1 MLHTS
6 VRYHWHWMVN
16 LCSAPWTV
24 HVQQCPFLAETVE
37 PILLATAEPDI
48 EGNYELGR
56 QIRTSCS
63 PYMGNLL
70 KPAGWGCPS
79 ESPVASALNTNT
91 TAHSRWGFS
100 FWLHC
105 RRHQIPSTPHVEKD
119 ASATVLPKG
128 GFLKTPS
135 LDGFLPNWNLV
146 WVSGPKTQTITLLQ
160 EKMEE
165 WTPVGLSVENIVPI
179 EKDCQNIGNGHQ
191 WASLMHNII

>member
-24 HVQQCPFLAETVE
+24 HVQQCPFLAETAE
-37 PILLATAEPDI
+37 PILPATAEPDI
-48 EGNYELGR
+48 EGNCELGR

-128 GFLKTPS
+128 RFLKDPFLGWLSAKLKSCVSVRAQNTDHN
-135 LDGFLPNWNLV
+135 LATREDGRVNSSGTLSRGHCPNRERLSEHRKW
-146 WVSGPKTQTITLLQ
+146 SS
-160 EKMEE
+160 
-165 WTPVGLSVENIVPI
+165 VGLI
-179 EKDCQNIGNGHQ
+179 D
-191 WASLMHNII
+191 A